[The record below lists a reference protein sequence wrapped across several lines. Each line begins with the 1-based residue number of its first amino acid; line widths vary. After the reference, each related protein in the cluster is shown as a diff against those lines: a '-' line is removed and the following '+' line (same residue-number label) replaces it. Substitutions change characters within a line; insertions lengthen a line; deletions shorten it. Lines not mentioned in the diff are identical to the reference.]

1 MQVKL
6 FCPFVHA
13 VSPHAEAV
21 QERSVG
27 WARRF
32 GLVASGRERS
42 FAAGRFGWL
51 AAHTVPD
58 AELEILQLVAD
69 WTTWLFALDDTCDRA
84 PDGKRPELLQE
95 HVDHFMAV
103 LNGVDGV
110 EPSPLVDALAD
121 LRARI
126 LPHVTPAWMS
136 RFMHSSLQYFEACV
150 WEAENRARGVVP
162 REESYKVMRRF
173 AGAVHTYLD
182 LMELASRNY
191 LPLDLRKDAAAQRL
205 AQAANNVACWSN
217 DVFSAQKELG
227 YGDVHNLV
235 VIVMH
240 ERGLSFA
247 EALAVAI
254 AQHDEEVRIYIA
266 VEGSLLARWPGD
278 ERVRRYCMGLR
289 AIMRGNIEWSITTR
303 RYVVDGRGAA

>member
-1 MQVKL
+1 MQVQL
-6 FCPFVHA
+6 FCPFRHD

-32 GLVASGRERS
+32 GLVARGRERS
-42 FAAGRFGWL
+42 FAGGRFGWL
-51 AAHTVPD
+51 AAHTFPE

-84 PDGKRPELLQE
+84 PDGKRPELLQR
-95 HVDHFMAV
+95 HVDDFMAV
-103 LNGVDGV
+103 LNGLDGV
-110 EPSPLVDALAD
+110 TPSPLVGALTE
-121 LRARI
+121 LRAR
-126 LPHVTPAWMS
+126 LVPHVTPAWMS
-136 RFMHSSLQYFEACV
+136 RFLHSSLQYFEACV

-162 REESYKVMRRF
+162 REEPYKVMRRF

-191 LPLDLRKDAAAQRL
+191 LPLDLRKDVDAQRL

-217 DVFSAQKELG
+217 DVYSAKKELG

-235 VIVMH
+235 VVLMH
-240 ERGLSFA
+240 ERTLGFG
-247 EALAVAI
+247 EALALAVG
-254 AQHDEEVRIYIA
+254 QCDDEVRSFITIERA
-266 VEGSLLARWPGD
+266 LCERRAGD
-278 ERVRRYCMGLR
+278 VRVTRYCGGLR
-289 AIMRGNIEWSITTR
+289 AIMRGNIEWSLTTR
-303 RYVVDGRGAA
+303 RYDVGKRAA